1 MHRLKLAVAIVL
13 GVVGTVWI
21 GQGMGILPGSFMSGD
36 RFWAVAGMVAVAVG
50 AYIAWDTLRHR

>member
-21 GQGMGILPGSFMSGD
+21 GQGMGILPGSYMSGD

>member
-21 GQGMGILPGSFMSGD
+21 GQGMGILPGSVMSGD